1 EAERAGLEAVGDLA
15 EGLGG
20 AGGVVAG
27 QAVREAGEGDPAL
40 GLDLVTGIAGAAAQA
55 ERAPLRA
62 AVEAEVPVPAGAGGG
77 APLGL
82 EGGAAVADGKAGA
95 PVLAERGVEAGQ
107 EAAGRPGQRRGVAV
121 AVELAPGAEA
131 ARPGGRG
138 QGVGRGRRPPGAVL
152 VVGQHR

>member
-1 EAERAGLEAVGDLA
+1 ACRRLDAAEAEAGRGPEAERGEGDVAARGLAAQRRRAALLGEVVGVEPDVGEVDEGLEAERAGLEAVGDLA

-77 APLGL
+77 A
-82 EGGAAVADGKAGA
+82 A
-95 PVLAERGVEAGQ
+95 
-107 EAAGRPGQRRGVAV
+107 
-121 AVELAPGAEA
+121 
-131 ARPGGRG
+131 
-138 QGVGRGRRPPGAVL
+138 
-152 VVGQHR
+152 